1 MSRNKVL
8 YGNYSRYLNRK
19 VHATDHCCPDSKV
32 VCEGKRGP
40 QGPIGITGPVGPQP
54 TAGQTYEITFGTPTD
69 MSYNSHLVF
78 RPFTNA
84 NFPTNP
90 TDSMAGYP
98 ITRASTIIEAR
109 LFLTKDLSGATTIT
123 TAIPRYYMLF
133 KTDVSGGSPSIQF
146 PTVAAS
152 NSSFSLP
159 PNTISLLTTT
169 YATINHSVTSSNNY
183 YKSYN
188 FVNIATNSGPTNTNI
203 LNAGDFVFAG
213 KLKNN
218 TNVPYISSGPML
230 TLVLKVN

>member
-40 QGPIGITGPVGPQP
+40 QGPIGETGPVGPQP
-54 TAGQTYEITFGTPTD
+54 TAGQTYEITFGTPAD
-69 MSYNSHLVF
+69 MSSSSRLVF

-90 TDSMAGYP
+90 TDSIAGYP

-109 LFLTKDLSGATTIT
+109 LFLTKDLSGATAGNSYARHYI
-123 TAIPRYYMLF
+123 LF
-133 KTDVSGGSPSIQF
+133 KTDVSGGRGSIQF
-146 PTVAAS
+146 PTYVSSAFPS
-152 NSSFSLP
+152 NWFTSVSSTT
-159 PNTISLLTTT
+159 NLLTSP
-169 YATINHSVTSSNNY
+169 YATITHSVTSTTSY
-183 YKSYN
+183 YKSYAFPTSIIN
-188 FVNIATNSGPTNTNI
+188 TNTI
-203 LNAGDFVFAG
+203 LDAGDIVFAG
-213 KLKNN
+213 KLKN
-218 TNVPYISSGPML
+218 TPGGWISYGPML

>member
-40 QGPIGITGPVGPQP
+40 QGPIGETGPVGPQP
-54 TAGQTYEITFGTPTD
+54 TAGQTYEITFGTPAD
-69 MSYNSHLVF
+69 MSSSSRLVF

-90 TDSMAGYP
+90 TDSIAGYP

-109 LFLTKDLSGATTIT
+109 LFLTKDLSGATSTNSYD
-123 TAIPRYYMLF
+123 RHYMLF
-133 KTDVSGGSPSIQF
+133 KTNVSSGSPSIQF

-152 NSSFSLP
+152 NSLSLP
-159 PNTISLLTTT
+159 PNTISLLT
-169 YATINHSVTSSNNY
+169 
-183 YKSYN
+183 
-188 FVNIATNSGPTNTNI
+188 
-203 LNAGDFVFAG
+203 
-213 KLKNN
+213 
-218 TNVPYISSGPML
+218 
-230 TLVLKVN
+230 

>member
-40 QGPIGITGPVGPQP
+40 QGPIGETGPVGPQP
-54 TAGQTYEITFGTPTD
+54 TAGQTYEITFGTPAG
-69 MSYNSHLVF
+69 MSYNSPLVF
-78 RPFTNA
+78 NPFTNA

-109 LFLTKDLSGATTIT
+109 LFLTKDLSGATSTDSYDRHYI
-123 TAIPRYYMLF
+123 LF
-133 KTDVSGGSPSIQF
+133 KTDVSGGRERIQF
-146 PTVAAS
+146 PTDVSNVFAS
-152 NSSFSLP
+152 STWFADNYTT
-159 PNTISLLTTT
+159 NLLTSP
-169 YATINHSVTSSNNY
+169 YETITHSVTSTTRY
-183 YKSYN
+183 YKSYDLTG
-188 FVNIATNSGPTNTNI
+188 INTGVI
-203 LNAGDFVFAG
+203 LDAGDFVFAG
-213 KLKNN
+213 KLKN
-218 TNVPYISSGPML
+218 TASGYSSYGPML

>member
-1 MSRNKVL
+1 MRRKKRTTGTNW
-8 YGNYSRYLNRK
+8 GNW
-19 VHATDHCCPDSKV
+19 
-32 VCEGKRGP
+32 
-40 QGPIGITGPVGPQP
+40 TGGPQP
-54 TAGQTYEITFGTPTD
+54 TAGQTYEITFGTPAD
-69 MSYNSHLVF
+69 MSSSSRLVF

-90 TDSMAGYP
+90 TDSIAGYP

-109 LFLTKDLSGATTIT
+109 LFLTKDLSGATSTNSYD
-123 TAIPRYYMLF
+123 RHYMLF
-133 KTDVSGGSPSIQF
+133 KTNVSSGSPSIQF

-152 NSSFSLP
+152 NSLSLP
-159 PNTISLLTTT
+159 PNTISLLTSP
-169 YATINHSVTSSNNY
+169 YATITHSVTSTTSY
-183 YKSYN
+183 YKSYAFPIIN
-188 FVNIATNSGPTNTNI
+188 TNTI

>member
-40 QGPIGITGPVGPQP
+40 QGPIGITGPQGPQP
-54 TAGQTYEITFGTPTD
+54 DAGQTYEITFGTPTD
-69 MSYNSHLVF
+69 MSSGSHLVF
-78 RPFTNA
+78 NPFTNA

-98 ITRASTIIEAR
+98 ITRASTIVSGR
-109 LFLTKDLSGATTIT
+109 LFLTKDLSGATGDHNK
-123 TAIPRYYMLF
+123 YYMLF
-133 KTDVSGGSPSIQF
+133 KTKTNSGNMKIQF
-146 PTVAAS
+146 PTVNAS
-152 NSSFSLP
+152 SATVPDDATN
-159 PNTISLLTTT
+159 LLTSVYTT
-169 YATINHSVTSSNNY
+169 ITHSVTPTTRY
-183 YKSYN
+183 YKSYD
-188 FVNIATNSGPTNTNI
+188 FTGIKLNTI

-213 KLKNN
+213 KLKN
-218 TNVPYISSGPML
+218 TANVPNVPTSSGPML